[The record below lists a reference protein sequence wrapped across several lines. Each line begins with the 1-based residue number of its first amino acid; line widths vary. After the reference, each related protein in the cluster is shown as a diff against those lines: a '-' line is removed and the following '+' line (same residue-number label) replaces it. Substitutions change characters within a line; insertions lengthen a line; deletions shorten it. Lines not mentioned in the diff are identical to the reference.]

1 MKNKK
6 VLIII
11 GVAALLVVGGVG
23 GFLAFNSG
31 KGRNSSNSTQEY
43 AETAGKAYDEA
54 KEKNVTEADDPYDT
68 KVDFE
73 GLQATNEDVYAWIRI
88 PGTNIDYPI
97 LQNAEEAD
105 DYYLNRT
112 MDGQTGLPGSIY
124 TEKYNT
130 TGFTDPVTVIYGHTL
145 HDGTMFSELKKY
157 KDKEFFD
164 ENRDVY
170 IQLPGGRKKY
180 QIFAAVAFDDRYLM
194 GNYAFTYDEDF
205 NKYISELK
213 ACMEGNVD
221 ESIDVKFGDKIIT
234 LSTCIDEYPDQ
245 RWLVN
250 AVLVDEEWY

>member
-11 GVAALLVVGGVG
+11 GVVALLVVGGVG
-23 GFLAFNSG
+23 GFLAFNR
-31 KGRNSSNSTQEY
+31 KGVNSSNSTQEY

-73 GLQATNEDVYAWIRI
+73 GLQATNKDVYAWIRI

-97 LQNAEEAD
+97 LQNADEAD

-145 HDGTMFSELKKY
+145 QD
-157 KDKEFFD
+157 
-164 ENRDVY
+164 
-170 IQLPGGRKKY
+170 RKS
-180 QIFAAVAFDDRYLM
+180 V
-194 GNYAFTYDEDF
+194 
-205 NKYISELK
+205 
-213 ACMEGNVD
+213 V
-221 ESIDVKFGDKIIT
+221 
-234 LSTCIDEYPDQ
+234 
-245 RWLVN
+245 
-250 AVLVDEEWY
+250 

>member
-11 GVAALLVVGGVG
+11 GVVALLVVGGVG
-23 GFLAFNSG
+23 GFLAFNR
-31 KGRNSSNSTQEY
+31 KGVNSSNSTQEY

-73 GLQATNEDVYAWIRI
+73 GLQATNKDVYAWIRI

-97 LQNAEEAD
+97 LQNADEAD

-164 ENRDVY
+164 ENRDIY

-194 GNYAFTYDEDF
+194 NNYAFTYDEDF

-221 ESIDVKFGDKIIT
+221 ESVDVKFGDKIIT